1 MNLPCSILLNQ
12 INYCLYMSSQLTLIA
27 LSKIPIPAEL
37 NTALIDHATVLGI
50 ELACNEKSLSRSN
63 YFTSRWTIDQDLLPE
78 ARMVLRDIAAA
89 HDADLAFLSPG
100 LKSEEMRVL
109 AMDMDSTLINI
120 ECIDEIADFTGKKAA
135 VAEITEATMR
145 GEIRDFK
152 ESLRRRVALLTGVSA
167 DVLESVYRERLRP
180 NPGAFELLAGA
191 KERGLYTLL
200 VSGGFTFFTERLQQ
214 DLGFKQAQANTLEI
228 IDGKLT
234 GRVLGEIV
242 DGAAKAAYLDKAC
255 ALLNCKKKNAVTMG
269 DGSNDLLM
277 MAGSGISI
285 AYRAKPIVK
294 EKADVAFDHV
304 GLDAAL
310 LLIA

>member
-1 MNLPCSILLNQ
+1 
-12 INYCLYMSSQLTLIA
+12 MSKHLTLIA
-27 LSKIPIPAEL
+27 LANKPIPTGL
-37 NTALIDHATVLGI
+37 NTALLEHAKVLGI
-50 ELACNEKSLSRSN
+50 DIGMEQKILPRSR
-63 YFTSRWTIDQDLLPE
+63 YFTTRWTIRQDLLPE
-78 ARMVLRDIAAA
+78 TKIAMRDLAAS

-100 LKSEEMRVL
+100 FQSEEICVL

-120 ECIDEIADFTGKKAA
+120 ECIDEIADFAGKKAA

-145 GEIRDFK
+145 GEITDFK
-152 ESLRRRVALLTGVSA
+152 ESLRRRVALLAGVKV

-191 KERGLYTLL
+191 RDRGIFTLL
-200 VSGGFTFFTERLQQ
+200 VSGGFTFFTDKLQQ
-214 DLGFKQAQANTLEI
+214 ELGFQQTQANTLEI

-234 GRVLGEIV
+234 GKVIGEII
-242 DGAAKAAYLDKAC
+242 DGAAKAAYLNDAC
-255 ALLNCKKKNAVTMG
+255 ALLNCDKKNAITMG

-277 MAGSGISI
+277 MAGSGVSI
-285 AYRAKPIVK
+285 AYKAKPIVK
-294 EKADVAFDHV
+294 EKADAAFDRV

>member
-1 MNLPCSILLNQ
+1 
-12 INYCLYMSSQLTLIA
+12 MSSQLTLIA
-27 LSKIPIPAEL
+27 LSNTPISAEL
-37 NTALIDHATVLGI
+37 NSALIGYVKVLGI
-50 ELACNEKSLSRSN
+50 GITSDEKPLPHSK
-63 YFTSRWTIDQDLLPE
+63 YFASRWTITQGLMPE
-78 ARMVLRDIAAA
+78 AQMVLRDIAAE

-100 LKSEEMRVL
+100 LKPEEIRVL

-145 GEIRDFK
+145 GEIKDFK
-152 ESLRRRVALLTGVSA
+152 ESLHRRVALLAGVSA

-180 NPGAFELLAGA
+180 NPGALELLTGA
-191 KERGLYTLL
+191 KDRGLHTLL
-200 VSGGFTFFTERLQQ
+200 VSGGFTFFTEKLQQ
-214 DLGFKQAQANTLEI
+214 DLGFKQTQANTLEI

-234 GRVLGEIV
+234 GRVLGKIV
-242 DGAAKAAYLDKAC
+242 DGAAKAAYLDEAC
-255 ALLNCKKKNAVTMG
+255 AKLNCNKKNALTMG

-277 MAGSGISI
+277 MAGSGISV

-294 EKADVAFDHV
+294 EKADVAFDQV